1 MKKHIVMFKR
11 AKALDTKF
19 KTFLMNI
26 MLAAV
31 IFCEATEIFL
41 NKKSPRQFAQLK
53 NKIQALEAENDT
65 LRREIE
71 TALYKQMLLPGMRSD
86 ILALMEAC
94 DRVINQYERVILI
107 WSIEKIKV
115 PPDCFMNTIKMAQI
129 TRDCVGALM
138 DGTKAFL
145 GGQMDVEKEVQEC
158 YFLEH
163 LVDQLVLS
171 LKEQIFKKK
180 ISLAHK
186 LQLNDF
192 VISLEKISDLA
203 EDAADK
209 LKIISVKH
217 AL

>member
-1 MKKHIVMFKR
+1 MKKHIVLFKR
-11 AKALDTKF
+11 AKILDTKF

-26 MLAAV
+26 MLASV
-31 IFCEATEIFL
+31 VFCEATEIFL
-41 NKKSPRQFAQLK
+41 HKKSPRQFEQLK

-86 ILALMEAC
+86 LLDLMEAC

-115 PPDCFMNTIKMAQI
+115 PSDCFMNTIKMAQL
-129 TRDCVGALM
+129 TRDCVGALL

-145 GGQMDVEKEVQEC
+145 DGQMDVEKEVQEC

-163 LVDQLVLS
+163 LVDQVVLA
-171 LKEQIFKKK
+171 LKGQIFKKK
-180 ISLAHK
+180 ISLAYQI
-186 LQLNDF
+186 QLNEF